1 MRGVCSLH
9 CLPKDTAL
17 LQGGHCPRAWHL
29 QQVAL
34 PGVFAQSQTAGIQI
48 PVPSL
53 SHPCAIPVP
62 SLRHPCCGLAGWA
75 SMAVQEWVWIA
86 ECCARTWCRNILLIP
101 LHSQVVPREF
111 QVGYQEKFP
120 LKHWH
125 RAVWSHHPGSVQ
137 KPVKVALHTMAQW
150 NLVKDWTQSWRSFP
164 AFMILWFSVS

>member
-1 MRGVCSLH
+1 MFVLC
-9 CLPKDTAL
+9 TA
-17 LQGGHCPRAWHL
+17 CPRTQL
-29 QQVAL
+29 CCR
-34 PGVFAQSQTAGIQI
+34 GD
-48 PVPSL
+48 PVPGLGTRSRWHCQECLHRAKQLGSRSL
-53 SHPCAIPVP
+53 CHPCAIPVP
-62 SLRHPCCGLAGWA
+62 SLLHPCCGLAGWA

-86 ECCARTWCRNILLIP
+86 ECCARTWCRNVLLIP

-150 NLVKDWTQSWRSFP
+150 NLDKDWTQSWRSFP
-164 AFMILWFSVS
+164 AFMILWFSAS